1 MQQVAWEL
9 SLVLMALVGIVFLWV
24 CARSGGAPVDA
35 ATVSARGYRWRGPLV
50 WVALVAGV
58 VIAIGTLRHWPLPA
72 YARDAGAPD
81 VVVQA
86 TARQWS
92 WDIVPD
98 TVPAGKTVEFQL
110 HSTDVNHGFALYRD
124 ATHVVAQAQVMPGYV
139 NRLRVRF
146 DQPGEYQVLCLEYCG
161 IAHANMRAV
170 VKVVAGS

>member
-9 SLVLMALVGIVFLWV
+9 SLVLMALVAVVFLWV
-24 CARSGGAPVDA
+24 CAKSGADRADA
-35 ATVSARGYRWRGPLV
+35 ATVAARGYRWRGPLV
-50 WVALVAGV
+50 WLMLVAGV
-58 VIAIGTLRHWPLPA
+58 LISVGTLRHWPLRA
-72 YARDAGAPD
+72 YASDVGPAD

-98 TVPAGKTVEFQL
+98 TVPVGKMVEFDL
-110 HSTDVNHGFALYRD
+110 HSADVNHGFALYRD

-139 NRLRVRF
+139 NRLRIRF
-146 DQPGEYQVLCLEYCG
+146 DTPGEYQVLCLEYCG
-161 IAHANMRAV
+161 IAHSNMRAV